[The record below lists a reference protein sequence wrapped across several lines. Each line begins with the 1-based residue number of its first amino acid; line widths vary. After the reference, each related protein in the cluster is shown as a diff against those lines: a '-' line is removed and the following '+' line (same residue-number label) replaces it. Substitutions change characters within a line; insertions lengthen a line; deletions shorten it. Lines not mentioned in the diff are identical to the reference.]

1 MKIIISS
8 LLTISTIFY
17 FSSLEDFFQRIGI
30 SWTLSKSLPYLFL
43 IALGL
48 FIALLFTKKAVT
60 KNMKRILFLLILPL
74 PFIIGFAF
82 HPIYEGDFSKN
93 GIQLTPLDYQEN
105 TIKDGLIVI
114 TIPNCPYCYESISK
128 IKKLAL
134 RNPKLQIEYVVCSS
148 DTNDIL
154 TYQAEI
160 DGLFDIHLAK
170 DKNKLAKIADLS
182 FPAFVQVKNNK
193 QIYKW
198 SNSQF
203 GVRAMDVIEDCISN
217 SLKNN

>member
-1 MKIIISS
+1 MKIITSS
-8 LLTISTIFY
+8 LLTITTIFY
-17 FSSLEDFFQRIGI
+17 FSFIEDFFQRIGI

-43 IALGL
+43 VL
-48 FIALLFTKKAVT
+48 FGTIIALLISKKVVT

-74 PFIIGFAF
+74 PFIIGFAL

-93 GIQLTPLDYQEN
+93 GVELIASDYQEN
-105 TIKDGLIVI
+105 TIEEGLMVI
-114 TIPNCPYCYESISK
+114 TIPNCPYCYESIAK

-134 RNPKLQIEYVVCSS
+134 RNPKLKIEYIVCSS
-148 DTNDIL
+148 DSNDIL

-160 DGLFDIHLAK
+160 EGLFNIHLAK
-170 DKNKLAKIADLS
+170 NKKKLAKIADLS

-193 QIYKW
+193 QVYKW

-203 GVRAMDVIEDCISN
+203 GVRAMDVIEDCVSN

>member
-1 MKIIISS
+1 MKIITSS
-8 LLTISTIFY
+8 LLTIATIFY
-17 FSSLEDFFQRIGI
+17 FSSIEDFLQQIGV

-43 IALGL
+43 VL
-48 FIALLFTKKAVT
+48 FGTIIALLISKKVVT
-60 KNMKRILFLLILPL
+60 KIMKRILFLLIFPL

-82 HPIYEGDFSKN
+82 YPIYEGDFSKN
-93 GIQLTPLDYQEN
+93 GVQLTPLDHQEN
-105 TIKDGLIVI
+105 TIKDGLMVI
-114 TIPNCPYCYESISK
+114 TIPNCPYCYESIAK

-134 RNPKLQIEYVVCSS
+134 RNPKLQIEYIVCSS

-160 DGLFDIHLAK
+160 DGLFDIHIAK
-170 DKNKLAKIADLS
+170 DKNKLVKIADLS
-182 FPAFVQVKNNK
+182 FPAFVQVKNNR

-203 GVRAMDVIEDCISN
+203 GVRAMDVIEGT
-217 SLKNN
+217 LKK